1 MHRAGLETREFLRSI
16 RRWEREREAYLASI
30 GYVPPLSS
38 IFSLSLFPPTLP
50 PCIMA
55 TELTSTSRSETD
67 NASLYERD
75 FKQAFPN
82 EITELELVELVE
94 VYVRIVQ
101 TRVEMLE
108 SIDVIP
114 SSKAIKGKGRAL

>member
-1 MHRAGLETREFLRSI
+1 MRSI

-30 GYVPPLSS
+30 GYVPPLPL
-38 IFSLSLFPPTLP
+38 IFSLFLPTLL
-50 PCIMA
+50 PCVLA
-55 TELTSTSRSETD
+55 TELTLTSRSETD